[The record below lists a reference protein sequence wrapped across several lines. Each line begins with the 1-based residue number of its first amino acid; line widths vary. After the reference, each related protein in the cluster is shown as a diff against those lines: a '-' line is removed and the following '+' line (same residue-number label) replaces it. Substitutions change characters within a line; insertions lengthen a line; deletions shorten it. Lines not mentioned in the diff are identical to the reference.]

1 MFAIGKGNLPVV
13 LANPPSPILIH
24 KFSVI
29 KKINCSDCPVEACLV
44 KKNFVPAW
52 QTICFSGKR
61 MENFRPDFPVY
72 AAGNSVEGLY
82 FVHSGLVREYVQVAE
97 SREFVVRFAGPGKI
111 LGSIAMAKETY
122 RNSASAQEE
131 SVVCFFDNKA
141 IYEMYLSNPHIAFD
155 LMHYFSDLFNRVTHR
170 LKSIALMNLREKV
183 AEAILYVAAQFGV
196 TEKNELV
203 YRISREDMAG
213 LVCTT
218 MQQISRQ
225 LSEFEEEKL
234 IERKGRAIILLNR
247 DKLEEI
253 VAKY

>member
-1 MFAIGKGNLPVV
+1 
-13 LANPPSPILIH
+13 
-24 KFSVI
+24 
-29 KKINCSDCPVEACLV
+29 V

-61 MENFRPDFPVY
+61 MENFKPDFPVY
-72 AAGNSVEGLY
+72 TAGNSVEGLY
-82 FVHSGLVREYVQVAE
+82 FVHSGLVREYVHVDE

-111 LGSIAMAKETY
+111 LGSVAFAKETN

-131 SVVCFFDNKA
+131 AVVCFFDNKA

-183 AEAILYVAAQFGV
+183 AEAILYIAVQFGV
-196 TEKNELV
+196 NEKNELN

-218 MQQISRQ
+218 TQQVSRQ
-225 LSEFEEEKL
+225 LSEFEDEKL
-234 IERKGRAIILLNR
+234 IERKGRGIILLNR
-247 DKLEEI
+247 DKLQEI
-253 VAKY
+253 VSKY